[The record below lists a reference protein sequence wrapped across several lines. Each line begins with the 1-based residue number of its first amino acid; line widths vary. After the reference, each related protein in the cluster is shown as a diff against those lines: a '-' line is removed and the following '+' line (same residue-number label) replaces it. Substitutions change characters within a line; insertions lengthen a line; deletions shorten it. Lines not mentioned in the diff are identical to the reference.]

1 MCGMHSPSHDV
12 QNLTQDQ
19 HKLKQ
24 LIEGG
29 LGQNHRIHQGLG
41 FNVQVLGFRVF
52 MKAKLAASQE
62 LHECALQMLNIMALT
77 PRSGPVQQLIVL
89 TCTAKLHLLYMFLV
103 ENFRMKNVISNS
115 GHLITIQFSWGGRQI
130 QFKSLDYE
138 KCKRLYMKKKLSKL

>member
-52 MKAKLAASQE
+52 MKAKLAAS
-62 LHECALQMLNIMALT
+62 
-77 PRSGPVQQLIVL
+77 
-89 TCTAKLHLLYMFLV
+89 
-103 ENFRMKNVISNS
+103 
-115 GHLITIQFSWGGRQI
+115 
-130 QFKSLDYE
+130 
-138 KCKRLYMKKKLSKL
+138 